1 MNKKQ
6 QIASLSWK
14 IMKISMQ
21 QLLLCLVFYGV
32 CLGHTASG
40 QDVLE
45 QTVSIEVSNTEMK
58 KVLKIIE
65 KQTNCRFAYSPNS
78 IDANQKISI
87 SVQQKRLGGVL
98 KELFKPLS
106 VGFSVTE
113 NRIVLRSE
121 KKEMSLLAKTEP
133 LPLPLLVP
141 EHSIIERSISGKVS
155 DENDGQGLAGVSILI
170 KGSAQGTTTDID
182 GTYRL
187 VIPDGP
193 TTLFFSYVGYE
204 TQEVDVGNQSLLNV
218 TLRTDAKALSEVVV
232 VGYGAQNRRDV
243 TASISSVK
251 AKDIQGIASTAVDAL
266 LQGKAAGVQVVQN
279 SGQPGAEIFV
289 RVRGSAS
296 LRADSRPLY
305 VIDGV
310 PMNNTDRTS
319 LDGGG
324 QRLSALADINP
335 ADIESMEVL
344 KDAAA
349 TAIYGARASNG
360 VILITTKRGKEG
372 KARFSFDAYQGM
384 QSVWRKLDLLDGAGF
399 SEVLTEAVNNRNR
412 IQPNNVNI
420 NTPQYQ
426 QALAVTG
433 NNTNWQDEIFRTAP
447 ISSYNLSVAGG
458 QNNIRTFASLGMFRQ
473 QGTIVGQD
481 YERINGRINID
492 YQPSKRVKIGN
503 SITYSTS
510 NSDRITNDFS
520 GASVLA
526 NALLRNPNLPVRNL
540 DGSFNI
546 DPLGVNGTENPVQ
559 LAEEISFRTTQ
570 KRLIANVFTEIKIV
584 EGLTFKS
591 VFGIDNI
598 GERTQRFVPSTIL
611 FTQGAAQA
619 QALSAETSTWLNDN
633 TLNFN
638 RSLGK
643 NHRISALAGFGL
655 QRSRTDFLQA
665 SGNTA
670 GSNIITTLAVATINI
685 PTNFISEWRLLSYFG
700 RVNYSFK
707 DKYVVEASFRSDG
720 SSRFGENRRYGLF
733 PAASV
738 AWRVIEERFME
749 NLPVVSDLKLR
760 GGIGVTG
767 NQEGLENFGALTR
780 YGTGRNYDGRPGISQ
795 ANVPNPNL
803 GWESTT
809 TTNIGVDLGL
819 FDNRLNLS
827 ADAYVKQTDDLLFT
841 RQLPWTSGFDNIPN
855 ENVGSLENRGVELA
869 LNARV
874 LDGAFKWTLDFNI
887 AFNRNKIT
895 DLPVNGSAGS
905 DLIFKLPDAYSS
917 EGPYSIYRVGQPVG
931 TFYGYQFNG
940 IFVNDEQVPTNLK
953 DQTGNS
959 AFQNYRGG
967 YPIWTDGD
975 NNGAF
980 DRQFDRFVIGNAL
993 PKHTGGFTNTFNY
1006 KGLELTAFFNWSY
1019 GNQIYNMTR
1028 AVLTNMADDFNQST
1042 EVLQRWRNPGDQTQV
1057 PLAMYRANS
1066 FQGNSFTDA
1075 SSRYIEDGSF
1085 LRLRNLTLAYNFPR
1099 TLLKNQSL
1107 RVYVSGQNL
1116 WTITNYQGFDPE
1128 SQNTG
1133 GGLIPTLGVDYLT
1146 QPLPR
1151 VVMFGLNFGF

>member
-1 MNKKQ
+1 MNK
-6 QIASLSWK
+6 SLQTANLAWK
-14 IMKISMQ
+14 IMKVSIQ
-21 QLLLCLVFYGV
+21 QLLLCLVLHGA
-32 CLGHTASG
+32 CIGNPASG
-40 QDVLE
+40 QGILE
-45 QTVSIEVSNTEMK
+45 ENVSLEVKDTEMK
-58 KVLKIIE
+58 KVLKLIE
-65 KQTNCRFAYSPNS
+65 KQTSCRFAYSPSS
-78 IDANQKISI
+78 IDVNQKISV
-87 SVQQKRLGGVL
+87 SVQQKKLGGLL
-98 KELFKPLS
+98 KELFSPLAVS
-106 VGFSVTE
+106 YKVTE

-121 KKEMSLLAKTEP
+121 KKEMGLVTKAEP
-133 LPLPLLVP
+133 LPTLSVVVVEPP
-141 EHSIIERSISGKVS
+141 KIERSISGKVS
-155 DENDGQGLAGVSILI
+155 DETGLALPGVSIQL
-170 KGSAQGTTTDID
+170 KGTSQGATTDID
-182 GTYRL
+182 GNFQL
-187 VIPDGP
+187 NIPDGP
-193 TTLFFSYVGYE
+193 STLIFSYVGYE
-204 TQEVDVGNQSLLNV
+204 SQEIQITNQSVLDV
-218 TLRTDAKALSEVVV
+218 VLRVDARALSEVVV
-232 VGYGAQNRRDV
+232 VGYGSQNRRDV
-243 TASISSVK
+243 TASIASVK

-279 SGQPGAEIFV
+279 SGQPGAEVFV

-335 ADIESMEVL
+335 ADIESMEIL

-372 KARFSFDAYQGM
+372 RARFTFDTYHGM

-399 SEVLTEAVNNRNR
+399 SEILTESVNNRNL

-420 NTPQYQ
+420 STPDYQ
-426 QALAVTG
+426 QALAV
-433 NNTNWQDEIFRTAP
+433 NSNSTNWQDEVFRTAP

-458 QNNIRTFASLGMFRQ
+458 QNNIKTYASLGAFRQ
-473 QGTIVGQD
+473 QGTIIGQD
-481 YERINGRINID
+481 YERLNGRINID
-492 YQPSKRVKIGN
+492 YQASKRVKIGN
-503 SITYSTS
+503 SITYSNS

-526 NALLRNPNLPVRNL
+526 NALLRNPNLPVRNA

-546 DPLGVNGTENPVQ
+546 DPLGRNGTENPVQ

-570 KRLIANVFTEIKIV
+570 KRLIANVFAEIKIL

-591 VFGIDNI
+591 IFGIDNI
-598 GERTQRFVPSTIL
+598 GERTQRFVPNTIL

-619 QALSAETSTWLNDN
+619 QALSSETATWLNDN

-638 RSLGK
+638 RSIGK
-643 NHRISALAGFGL
+643 NHRIAALAGLGF

-670 GSNIITTLAVATINI
+670 GSNIITTLAVATIDI
-685 PTNFISEWRLLSYFG
+685 PNNFISEWRLLSYFG

-738 AWRVIEERFME
+738 AWRVSQEAFME
-749 NLPVVSDLKLR
+749 NLPIISDLKLR
-760 GGIGVTG
+760 GGVGVTG
-767 NQEGLENFGALTR
+767 NQEGLENFGSLTR

-809 TTNIGVDLGL
+809 TTNIGLDLGL
-819 FDNRLNLS
+819 FDDRLNFTV
-827 ADAYVKQTDDLLFT
+827 DAYLKQTEDLLFT
-841 RQLPWTSGFDNIPN
+841 RQLPWTAGFSNIPN
-855 ENVGSLENRGVELA
+855 VNVGSLENQGIELA

-874 LDGAFKWTLDFNI
+874 LDGAFKWTIDFNI

-917 EGPYSIYRVGQPVG
+917 EGPYSIYRVGQPMG

-940 IFVNDEQVPTNLK
+940 VFANDEQVPANLK
-953 DQTGNS
+953 DQTGGN

-967 YPIWTDGD
+967 FPIWTDGD

-993 PKHTGGFTNTFNY
+993 PKHTGGFTSTFSY
-1006 KGLELTAFFNWSY
+1006 KGLELTAFLNWSF

-1042 EVLQRWRNPGDQTQV
+1042 EVLQRWRKPGDQTNI

-1066 FQGNSFTDA
+1066 FQGNSITDA
-1075 SSRYIEDGSF
+1075 SSRYVEDGSF
-1085 LRLRNLTLAYNFPR
+1085 LRLRNLTLAYNLPN
-1099 TLLKNQSL
+1099 TLLKNQNL

-1116 WTITNYQGFDPE
+1116 LTITNYQGFDPE